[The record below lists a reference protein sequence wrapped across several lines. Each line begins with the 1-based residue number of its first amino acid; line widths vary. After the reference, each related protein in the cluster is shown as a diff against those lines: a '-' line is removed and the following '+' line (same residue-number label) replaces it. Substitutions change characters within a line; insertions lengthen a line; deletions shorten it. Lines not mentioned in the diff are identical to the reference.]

1 MQSIVVY
8 KTLRGNIDMRLRA
21 REATDWPK
29 RWGNT
34 YTAFMP
40 DDDRE
45 MLQRF
50 LDNLF
55 RENKRVSRLE
65 VIVRAETLDLGSE
78 LMPII
83 ENLPSGSAYTRTRLA
98 DQLNSAIVGHG
109 WSRRYGT
116 VD

>member
-1 MQSIVVY
+1 M
-8 KTLRGNIDMRLRA
+8 A
-21 REATDWPK
+21 
-29 RWGNT
+29 
-34 YTAFMP
+34 

-45 MLQRF
+45 VLQRF

-55 RENKRVSRLE
+55 RHSRRVSRLD
-65 VIVRAETLDLGSE
+65 VILRAQTLDLDSD
-78 LMPII
+78 LMPLF
-83 ENLPSGSAYTRTRLA
+83 ENLPTVNTYTRQALA

>member
-1 MQSIVVY
+1 
-8 KTLRGNIDMRLRA
+8 
-21 REATDWPK
+21 
-29 RWGNT
+29 
-34 YTAFMP
+34 MP

-45 MLQRF
+45 VLQRF

-55 RENKRVSRLE
+55 RASTRVSRLE
-65 VIVRAETLDLGSE
+65 VILRAETLDLDDD
-78 LMPII
+78 LMPLF
-83 ENLPSGSAYTRTRLA
+83 EGLPSGTVYTRQRLA

>member
-1 MQSIVVY
+1 
-8 KTLRGNIDMRLRA
+8 
-21 REATDWPK
+21 
-29 RWGNT
+29 
-34 YTAFMP
+34 MP

-45 MLQRF
+45 VLQRF

-55 RENKRVSRLE
+55 RESRRVSRLD
-65 VIVRAETLDLGSE
+65 VIIRAETLDLDAD

-83 ENLPSGSAYTRTRLA
+83 ENLPSGRAYTRQHLA

-116 VD
+116 VE

>member
-1 MQSIVVY
+1 
-8 KTLRGNIDMRLRA
+8 
-21 REATDWPK
+21 
-29 RWGNT
+29 
-34 YTAFMP
+34 MP

-45 MLQRF
+45 VLQRF

-55 RENKRVSRLE
+55 RDATRVSRLD
-65 VIVRAETLDLGSE
+65 VILRAQTLDLDAD
-78 LMPII
+78 LMPLF
-83 ENLPSGSAYTRTRLA
+83 ENLPNVSGYTRQRLA

>member
-1 MQSIVVY
+1 
-8 KTLRGNIDMRLRA
+8 
-21 REATDWPK
+21 
-29 RWGNT
+29 
-34 YTAFMP
+34 MP
-40 DDDRE
+40 NDDRE

-55 RENKRVSRLE
+55 RESTLVSRLD
-65 VIVRAETLDLGSE
+65 VIVRAETLDLDSE
-78 LMPII
+78 LMPIM
-83 ENLPSGSAYTRTRLA
+83 ENLPSGLRYTRQRLA